1 MNYKSYEKK
10 HIGSSDIA
18 SLTLRFPSETKIL
31 NFGGDGS
38 YHAYI
43 VDENAEIG
51 SHYTL
56 EVSGNYWLK
65 IYDDNGLSFEAS
77 AEEIRIYSAGSY
89 GCIIQ
94 LINKE

>member
-1 MNYKSYEKK
+1 MNYKFYEKK

-18 SLTLRFPSETKIL
+18 SLTLRFPSKAEVI

-38 YHAYI
+38 FYAYV

-56 EVSGNYWLK
+56 EASGESWIK
-65 IYDDNGLSFEAS
+65 IYDDNGLSFDAY
-77 AEEIRIYSAGSY
+77 AEKINIYTAGGY

-94 LINKE
+94 LINRI